1 MAASMGK
8 SEGEKRGTVQP
19 HATNRLAKGQE
30 NSTDS
35 EAPASELVRRSGATL
50 KELAQRLRQPSA
62 EPPSPARLRSRKHR
76 QHQKPS
82 PNQEVKPPL
91 SGTNEASRP
100 KTVPLKLP
108 KSAQASPQP
117 LLRTPPRVRRLQP
130 IAAPVPRPGSRVPP
144 PGPSFAP
151 KNYISA
157 AQKPRRFNPWE
168 VKPTT
173 RQTSDP
179 ALRKDVNANS
189 NSPVVKADQAISAR
203 RGSKSLPGYEVK
215 ASSPFQPPTDF
226 SRRRENINSPVKE
239 TGSRTNRNRRSKA
252 NPASQNSPQKIQ
264 PPRRPQK
271 PPFGPLVYIIR
282 LLILGIGIGTIAG
295 TLLSAL
301 NPTMPASVQ
310 RQDPAE
316 TQQEIPT
323 PPSPSATLQL
333 TQEIGPLKAQI
344 KALALQNPTLKPG
357 VFIVDLDTGSYL
369 DLDGGILFASASTIK
384 LPILVAFFQDVDAG
398 KIRLDEQ
405 LTLKTEMIA
414 DGSGDLQYKKVGTPF
429 TTLEL
434 ATKMMVISDNTA
446 TNMLIERL
454 GGMEAL
460 NQRFRSWGLTTTAL
474 RNRLPDVEGTN
485 TTSPKEL
492 ANLMSVV
499 HRGNLVSLQ
508 SRDRLLNIMQRN
520 EINNLLPQ
528 GLGTGAIIA
537 HKTGNIGSL
546 LADAGLV
553 DLPTSKRYAI
563 AVMVKRPFNDASAQ
577 ELIRQ
582 ISRKTYDYFN
592 GTSTTPSTN
601 PLPSNSPRT
610 LSRAIASDTSIN

>member
-8 SEGEKRGTVQP
+8 SEGEKRGTVPP
-19 HATNRLAKGQE
+19 HATNRLGKGQE

-35 EAPASELVRRSGATL
+35 ETPTSELIRRSGATL
-50 KELAQRLRQPSA
+50 KDLAQRLRQPNV

-76 QHQKPS
+76 QRPKPS
-82 PNQEVKPPL
+82 SNQEVKPP
-91 SGTNEASRP
+91 TRTTEALRP
-100 KTVPLKLP
+100 KTVPLKP
-108 KSAQASPQP
+108 PQSPPTSPRP
-117 LLRTPPRVRRLQP
+117 LLRTPPRVRQLQP
-130 IAAPVPRPGSRVPP
+130 NVDPQPRSPSRVPP
-144 PGPSFAP
+144 PLPSFAP
-151 KNYISA
+151 KNYTNA
-157 AQKPRRFNPWE
+157 AQKPRRLNPWE
-168 VKPTT
+168 VKPTP
-173 RQTSDP
+173 DP
-179 ALRKDVNANS
+179 ALKQDGDANS
-189 NSPVVKADQAISAR
+189 VQENPEISTR
-203 RGSKSLPGYEVK
+203 RGNRKRPGYEVQ
-215 ASSPFQPPTDF
+215 ASNLFQPQTDL
-226 SRRRENINSPVKE
+226 SRHRENIHSPGKE
-239 TGSRTNRNRRSKA
+239 TGRTNRNRRRNA
-252 NPASQNSPQKIQ
+252 NLAPPASQEKTQ
-264 PPRRPQK
+264 PPRRQQK
-271 PPFGPLVYIIR
+271 RPLGPLVYVIR

-301 NPTMPASVQ
+301 NPTAPVSVK
-310 RQDPAE
+310 RQDPA
-316 TQQEIPT
+316 TTPQESPT
-323 PPSPSATLQL
+323 PTQPSATLQL
-333 TQEIGPLKAQI
+333 TEEIGALKPQI
-344 KALALQNPTLKPG
+344 QALALENPTLKPG

-414 DGSGDLQYKKVGTPF
+414 EGSGDLQYKKVGTQF

-446 TNMLIERL
+446 TNMLILRL
-454 GGMEAL
+454 GGIEAL

-492 ANLMSVV
+492 AHLMSVV

-528 GLGTGAIIA
+528 GLGTGATIA

-553 DLPTSKRYAI
+553 DLPTGKRYAI

-592 GTSTTPSTN
+592 TPGATPSKN
-601 PLPSNSPRT
+601 SLPSKSPRT
-610 LSRAIASDTSIN
+610 LTRAIASDNTIN

>member
-1 MAASMGK
+1 
-8 SEGEKRGTVQP
+8 
-19 HATNRLAKGQE
+19 
-30 NSTDS
+30 
-35 EAPASELVRRSGATL
+35 
-50 KELAQRLRQPSA
+50 
-62 EPPSPARLRSRKHR
+62 
-76 QHQKPS
+76 
-82 PNQEVKPPL
+82 
-91 SGTNEASRP
+91 
-100 KTVPLKLP
+100 
-108 KSAQASPQP
+108 
-117 LLRTPPRVRRLQP
+117 
-130 IAAPVPRPGSRVPP
+130 VPP

-203 RGSKSLPGYEVK
+203 RGSKRLPAYEVQ

-252 NPASQNSPQKIQ
+252 NPASPTSPQKTQ

-310 RQDPAE
+310 RQDPAK
-316 TQQEIPT
+316 TQQESPT
-323 PPSPSATLQL
+323 PASPSATLQL
-333 TQEIGPLKAQI
+333 TQEIGSLKAQI
-344 KALALQNPTLKPG
+344 QALALQNPTLKPG

-384 LPILVAFFQDVDAG
+384 LPILVAFFQDVDEG

-405 LTLKTEMIA
+405 LTLNTEMIA

-446 TNMLIERL
+446 TNMLIKRL

-601 PLPSNSPRT
+601 PLPSKSPRT